1 MENEILTLKSK
12 TSLNCSICDRCC
24 KYRGDIRLTPIN
36 VLEISKFL
44 KLDLKEFVDTYTMP
58 LEEEPPE
65 IVIKAI
71 GEDRLC
77 IFNDK
82 KTCKCK
88 IHKFRPIQCVMF
100 PLYPVDVKNDLF
112 VNQGTCIVET
122 KKKTSVNK
130 WLNGD
135 NIYKRNKDIYLKWI
149 ELIEEIQP
157 RWNTFP
163 KEKQVKI
170 REVLFL
176 EYDLKKS
183 FKKQILENMKKVREI
198 IYK

>member
-12 TSLNCSICDRCC
+12 TRLNCSICDRCC

-44 KLDLKEFVDTYTMP
+44 KIDLKDFIDTYTQP
-58 LEEEPPE
+58 LEGEPPE
-65 IVIKAI
+65 IVIKAV
-71 GEDRLC
+71 GEDRVC
-77 IFNDK
+77 IFNDD
-82 KTCKCK
+82 KTYKCK

-112 VNQGTCIVET
+112 INQGTCIVET
-122 KKKTSVNK
+122 NKKTRVNK

-149 ELIEEIQP
+149 DFIEEIQP
-157 RWNTFP
+157 KWNTFS

-170 REVLFL
+170 REILFL

-183 FKKQILENMKKVREI
+183 FKKQILENIKKVREI
-198 IYK
+198 VYK